1 MNELVETIGI
11 GIVCYGSREV
21 AMAEAFLS
29 SAKYKVEL
37 YIADR
42 LRNIFN
48 AKHAKE
54 HLVIPSLDIREI
66 AAFFKRHR
74 DEIDFGIVGPEDPII
89 HGIRD
94 EVEKETG
101 IPLICPT
108 KEYALER
115 SKVAQ
120 RRLLGEVVPYAN
132 PRYKVFDSRD
142 YANENDVRAGLWAWL
157 DEIDDRGVVKPD
169 GAARGKGVGVWGDH
183 FNTRE
188 QLFDHF
194 MSIFRSGPVI
204 VEEKIEGEESSYMA
218 FCDGQHLAR
227 LPETRDHKRAFDQD
241 QGPNTGGMGSYK
253 NTDDWLPFMTKTDYQ
268 KEEQLIDR
276 LFEHVRGKS
285 RNTGLLGVPFYVA
298 VMHTAKGPRILEIN
312 SRPGDPEILN
322 ILPIMKDDFVDVCY
336 AILDGSLIRVQ
347 TENKA
352 TVATYKVPPTYGGRE
367 KEYTGDHH
375 IDLRGANAAEH
386 DRSLRLYPG
395 SLELR
400 NNEAYALSSRTVAAV
415 GIGNSVEE
423 ARQRSLRGLGLIK
436 GGNLWNR
443 NDVASASSIQ
453 KSIQHMRALR
463 ATN

>member
-11 GIVCYGSREV
+11 GIVSYGSREV

-54 HLVIPSLDIREI
+54 HVIIPSLDTREI
-66 AAFFKRHR
+66 AAFFKKHR
-74 DEIDFGIVGPEDPII
+74 ERIDFGIVGPEDPII
-89 HGIRD
+89 HGIRE

-120 RRLLGEVVPYAN
+120 RRLLGEVVPDAN

-183 FNTRE
+183 FSTRE

-204 VEEKIEGEESSYMA
+204 VEEKVEGEESSYMA

-336 AILDGSLIRVQ
+336 AILDGSLTRVQ

-367 KEYTGDHH
+367 KEYTGDHR
-375 IDLRGANAAEH
+375 IDLQGANAAEH
-386 DRSLRLYPG
+386 ERSLRLYPG

-415 GIGNSVEE
+415 GIGDSVEE
-423 ARQRSLRGLGLIK
+423 ARQRSLTGLGLIK

>member
-54 HLVIPSLDIREI
+54 HVIIPSLDTREI

-101 IPLICPT
+101 IQLICPT
-108 KEYALER
+108 KEYALES

-120 RRLLGEVVPYAN
+120 RRLLGEVVPDAN

-157 DEIDDRGVVKPD
+157 DEIEDKGVVKPD

-183 FNTRE
+183 FSTRE

-204 VEEKIEGEESSYMA
+204 VEEKVEGEESSYMA

-367 KEYTGDHH
+367 KEYTGDHR
-375 IDLRGANAAEH
+375 IDLQGANAAEH
-386 DRSLRLYPG
+386 ERSLRLYPG

-415 GIGNSVEE
+415 GIGDSVEE
-423 ARQRSLRGLGLIK
+423 ARQRSLTGLSLIK